1 VDDEFTAMEGGAVHR
16 VWGSVKLLR
25 TDRGVWVSAELDSE
39 SICACSRCLKEYRQ
53 PLRMT
58 IEEESFPE
66 QAPDGVNGAVGLD
79 GDAAAGDRATVDENQ
94 DLDLTEVVRQYAAL
108 NMPMKPVCRD
118 DCKGMC
124 LQCGADLNESACQ
137 CGVAPLDLR
146 WGPLLKVS
154 STDRRDR

>member
-1 VDDEFTAMEGGAVHR
+1 
-16 VWGSVKLLR
+16 
-25 TDRGVWVSAELDSE
+25 
-39 SICACSRCLKEYRQ
+39 
-53 PLRMT
+53 MT
-58 IEEESFPE
+58 IEEESFAE
-66 QAPDGVNGAVGLD
+66 RDLAAVDGAVGPD
-79 GDAAAGDRATVDENQ
+79 GNAATGDRAKVDENHI
-94 DLDLTEVVRQYAAL
+94 LDITEVVRQYAAL

>member
-1 VDDEFTAMEGGAVHR
+1 MDDEFTDMAGGAVHR
-16 VWGSVKLLR
+16 VWGSLTLMR
-25 TDRGVWVSAELDSE
+25 TEMGVWVSAELDSE
-39 SICACSRCLKEYRQ
+39 SICACSRCLQEYRQ

-66 QAPDGVNGAVGLD
+66 QDLDAVDGAIVLD
-79 GDAAAGDRATVDENQ
+79 GNAATSDRVTVDENHI
-94 DLDLTEVVRQYAAL
+94 LDLTEVVRQYAAL

-137 CGVAPLDLR
+137 CDDAPLDLR

-154 STDRRDR
+154 STSTRD